1 MSKPDLL
8 IPAHLRALCE
18 QYGFKPSKSFGQ
30 NYLISERPIQAMM
43 AAANLEPGDRV
54 IEIGPGFGVLT
65 LAMATVPEVS
75 VTAFEIEQNLQPYWQ
90 DQIRVHPNIEVV
102 WGDALKE
109 LQAYS
114 LPETYKVLANLP
126 YQITS
131 HALRTLLELRPQ
143 PTVIAVMVQA
153 EVADRICAVPGKK
166 RREADGEVSLLS
178 MAVQYYG
185 TPQFVTK
192 VSRGAFWPS
201 PNVDSAIIVIT
212 NIRKRENT
220 EFFFR
225 VLRAG
230 YAHRRKQLWH
240 NLAQGLM
247 LTGEVVKSSL
257 QTVMGNTKVRAEELT
272 ISDWERLVADLS
284 TVIEQ
289 KN

>member
-18 QYGFKPSKSFGQ
+18 RYGFKPSKSFGQ
-30 NYLISERPIQAMM
+30 NYLISERPIQAMI
-43 AAANLEPGDRV
+43 AATKLESGDKV
-54 IEIGPGFGVLT
+54 IEVGPGFGVLT
-65 LAMATVPEVS
+65 LAMAAIPDVS

-90 DQIRVHPNIEVV
+90 DQILAHPNIEVV

-114 LPETYKVLANLP
+114 LPTTYKVLANLP

-143 PTVIAVMVQA
+143 PSVIAVMVQA

-166 RREADGEVSLLS
+166 RRDADGEVSLLS

-185 TPQFVTK
+185 TPRFVTK
-192 VSRGAFWPS
+192 VSRGSFWPS
-201 PNVDSAIIVIT
+201 PKVDSAIITIT
-212 NIRKRENT
+212 DIRKREGA
-220 EFFFR
+220 ELFFR
-225 VLRAG
+225 ILRAG

-240 NLAQGLM
+240 NLTQGLS
-247 LTGEVVKSSL
+247 LSGEVVKTSL
-257 QTVMGNTKVRAEELT
+257 QTVIGNPQVRAEELT

-289 KN
+289 KK